1 MSAASATMGAKGEK
15 NEKELLEPPKKK
27 LRMMVDAFVA
37 ANLEKCE
44 GLAQLYGHAANKM
57 LQNMEKR
64 KLQKGDGENS
74 AKSSASSAGTLMRDR
89 KSTRL
94 NSSHT

>member
-1 MSAASATMGAKGEK
+1 M
-15 NEKELLEPPKKK
+15 KKV
-27 LRMMVDAFVA
+27 RMMVDAFVA

-74 AKSSASSAGTLMRDR
+74 AKSSASSASGPKPKKEEKVQKVSAVNLDDFWD
-89 KSTRL
+89 
-94 NSSHT
+94 